1 MGRTNP
7 TYRDRLNALE
17 REWEAYRRGLRAA
30 EQQQFDRLF
39 DHGRE
44 YAHAAGY
51 LNHPDPMRPF
61 LVSVLLAQQRE
72 LAAVTERVDELT
84 TGNGTDGVHD

>member
-7 TYRDRLNALE
+7 TYRDRLAALE
-17 REWEAYRRGLRAA
+17 REWDAYRRGLRTT

-44 YAHAAGY
+44 YAHAAGH

-61 LVSVLLAQQRE
+61 LVSILVAHQRE
-72 LAAVTERVDELT
+72 LAALNERLDELT
-84 TGNGTDGVHD
+84 DGTETNGVHD